1 MAELQSILAEMR
13 AARWEHCVP
22 LAGVTTVQ
30 MGLPA
35 NFALETMMTGRGKPD
50 LKEEEWPELRWMFLR
65 FSDHLEEHA
74 LQTEDL
80 LRNHLNIRQSE
91 AQQLLAAM
99 QRARGDLYAALVGL
113 GDADLDVEP
122 VDPPGEWPLRRIL
135 THLISVEQNFYRNR
149 AALALECYRAG
160 KPYPGNPPTENVE
173 RPEATLAELIA
184 ELDAE
189 RETTLDALLTVSD
202 AELKA
207 PVMWSGIDIDLRFQF
222 LRYAQ
227 HEREHT
233 AHIRKWRQQTG
244 RPETEAQRLLGLAW
258 QQQGYLEG
266 VLIGAPDSAL
276 EASAGEGE
284 WTLQRILAGI
294 PSAERYFRRVV
305 GEALG

>member
-13 AARWEHCVP
+13 GARWEHCAA
-22 LAGVTTVQ
+22 LAGVTTAQ
-30 MGLPA
+30 MALPV
-35 NFALETMMTGRGKPD
+35 NFAMETMLTGKSKPD
-50 LKEEEWPELRWMFLR
+50 LADDERANVRWMFLR

-74 LQTEDL
+74 LQAEDL
-80 LRNHLNIRQSE
+80 LRNHLNIRRTE
-91 AQQLLAAM
+91 AQMLLAAM

-113 GDADLDVEP
+113 TDADLDVEP

-135 THLISVEQNFYRNR
+135 THLISVEWSYYRNR
-149 AALALECYRAG
+149 AALALECYRAD

-173 RPEATLAELIA
+173 RPNATIAELIA

-189 RETTLDALLTVSD
+189 REITLDALLNVGD

-207 PVMWSGIDIDLRFQF
+207 PLVWAGIDIDLRFQF

-227 HEREHT
+227 HDREHT
-233 AHIRKWRQQTG
+233 AHIRKWRQQTA
-244 RPETEAQRLLGLAW
+244 RPESEAHRLLGLAW

-276 EASAGEGE
+276 EANAGEDE
-284 WTLQRILAGI
+284 WTLRRMLADI
-294 PSAERYFRRVV
+294 PGGERYYRRLA
-305 GEALG
+305 EDALA